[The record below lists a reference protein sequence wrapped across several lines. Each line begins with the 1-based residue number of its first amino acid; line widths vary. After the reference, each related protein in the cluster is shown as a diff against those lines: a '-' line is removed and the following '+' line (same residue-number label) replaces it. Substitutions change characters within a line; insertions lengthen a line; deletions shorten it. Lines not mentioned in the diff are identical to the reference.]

1 LNYSKDCILFLLAL
15 FFHFNSY
22 AIDIASHHTQ
32 VLTDTTG
39 RQKEK
44 TKKSSF
50 VALPVAFYTP
60 ETKLAF
66 GGIAINMFRL
76 DPKDTVTRT
85 SNIRTAAI
93 YTTRNQF
100 IFSSDFNV
108 FLKEEKYQLRGNVA
122 FLNFPDNFYGIGNDT
137 QLQDEEIFG
146 NNILNITGRLMRQI
160 KPGLFVGGIYNFY
173 SMFNM
178 ETEPDF
184 ILARND
190 IPGSEGVKLSG
201 VGFQINYDKRENV
214 LNASKGCYLEFST
227 RFYQS
232 FFGSNYQFQQ
242 YELDMRKYHKLHP
255 KHIIATQFK
264 GEIRTGDVPFQQ
276 MSMLGGDKMLRG
288 YYRGRYREKKLLAL
302 QAEYRYTVCQ
312 RFGLVAFGGVG
323 EVGDKFS
330 NFQLEEF
337 KYSYGGGMRFT
348 LNRKERLNIRFDY
361 GRGNGVSNFYINLAE
376 AF

>member
-1 LNYSKDCILFLLAL
+1 MILG
-15 FFHFNSY
+15 NSTGVV
-22 AIDIASHHTQ
+22 S
-32 VLTDTTG
+32 DTTG
-39 RQKEK
+39 RSEK
-44 TKKSSF
+44 KAKATSF

-76 DPKDTVTRT
+76 DPTDTITRT

-137 QLQDEEIFG
+137 RLQDEEVFG
-146 NNILNITGRLMRQI
+146 NNILNITGRVMRKV

-173 SMFNM
+173 SMFNV

-184 ILARND
+184 ILSTEN
-190 IPGSEGVKLSG
+190 IPGNEGVRLSG
-201 VGFQINYDKRENV
+201 VGFQVSYDKRENV
-214 LNASKGCYLEFST
+214 LNAAKGCYLEFST
-227 RFYQS
+227 RFFQN
-232 FFGSNYQFQQ
+232 FLGSNYQFQQ
-242 YELDMRKYHKLHP
+242 YELDLRKYHRLHP
-255 KHIIATQFK
+255 KHVVATQFK
-264 GEIRTGDVPFQQ
+264 GEIREGDVPFQQ
-276 MSMLGGDKMLRG
+276 MSLLGGDKMLRG
-288 YYRGRYREKKLLAL
+288 YYRGRYREKKLLAV
-302 QAEYRYTVCQ
+302 QAEYRYTVCE

-330 NFQLEEF
+330 DFKLDDF
-337 KYSYGGGMRFT
+337 KYSYGGGLRFT

-361 GRGNGVSNFYINLAE
+361 GIGNGVSNFYINLAE